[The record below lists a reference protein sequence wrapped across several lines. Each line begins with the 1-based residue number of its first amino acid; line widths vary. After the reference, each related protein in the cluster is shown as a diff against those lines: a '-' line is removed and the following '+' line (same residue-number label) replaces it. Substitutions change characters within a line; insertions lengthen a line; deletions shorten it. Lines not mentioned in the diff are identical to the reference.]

1 MTRRVLIYLAVM
13 AGIAAFSGLFIV
25 VFGNSVEISCARD
38 AVQAPDCRITKMLLG
53 RVPVSNRDVL
63 GVTDVQLDET
73 CDDGCTY
80 RVLLI
85 ASGGESV
92 PLNDVYTD
100 RGPVLSQMDA
110 IDGFLNGTAK
120 SFEYLEPVQ
129 CWVVGLVVGMDLM
142 GMAIVAGIFLRKS
155 MRG

>member
-1 MTRRVLIYLAVM
+1 
-13 AGIAAFSGLFIV
+13 
-25 VFGNSVEISCARD
+25 
-38 AVQAPDCRITKMLLG
+38 
-53 RVPVSNRDVL
+53 
-63 GVTDVQLDET
+63 
-73 CDDGCTY
+73 
-80 RVLLI
+80 
-85 ASGGESV
+85 
-92 PLNDVYTD
+92 
-100 RGPVLSQMDA
+100 MDA